1 MSEPIYCADCG
12 LSWIGPHRCDAALD
26 RRVVELL
33 ESIADGVFAHHTRD
47 SIREQ
52 CRELL
57 AEMKEAGRG

>member
-1 MSEPIYCADCG
+1 MHLNENRNEREMEAN
-12 LSWIGPHRCDAALD
+12 RARAALD

-52 CRELL
+52 CRALL
-57 AEMKEAGRG
+57 AEIKNRI